1 MGKIIRDLVEDTFV
15 KKNTNIYELSILMG
29 VDSFDFMVLDS
40 RQHVQALRSYAV
52 GPQLM
57 AQPEILKSL
66 VEGDGLL
73 NLSYRTV
80 KAGWAGSKNT
90 LVPQRLFN
98 EQKKTAYL
106 EQATAI
112 APGEAVLSD
121 TLQDFGFQNIYLIPQ
136 AAERFFR
143 QAFPGCRIFH
153 VGSALLE
160 GIRKL
165 ASLKE
170 GPQAYAH
177 IRGGLVFVLAFEDK
191 NLLFFNAFPFQNAKD
206 AIYYL
211 LLAYQQFGF
220 KPGRDPAY
228 LSGQLLEDS
237 EIYREA
243 FRYIKN
249 LHFVDPPAFFH
260 IGPKLSAAPRHFSF
274 DLLGL
279 SLCG

>member
-40 RQHVQALRSYAV
+40 RQHLQALRSYAV

-57 AQPEILKSL
+57 AQPEIMKSL

-73 NLSYRTV
+73 GFTYRTI
-80 KAGWAGSKNT
+80 KAGWAGNKST
-90 LVPQRLFN
+90 LVPQRLYN

-106 EQATAI
+106 EQVTEI
-112 APGEAVLSD
+112 GRGEAVLSD
-121 TLQDFGFQNIYLIPQ
+121 TLQDFGFQNIYSMPQ
-136 AAERFFR
+136 PVEGFFR

-153 VGSALLE
+153 IGSALLE
-160 GIRKL
+160 GIRKMAAL
-165 ASLKE
+165 QE
-170 GPQAYAH
+170 GPRVFAH
-177 IRGGLVFVLAFEDK
+177 FRNGLAFIFAFEDK
-191 NLLFFNAFPFQNAKD
+191 NLLFFNAFSYQSAKD

-211 LLAYQQFGF
+211 LLPYQQFGF
-220 KPGRDPAY
+220 KTGRDPAY
-228 LSGQLLEDS
+228 LSGQLLKDS

-243 FRYIKN
+243 FRYVKH
-249 LHFVDPPAFFH
+249 LHFAEPPAFFH
-260 IGPKLSAAPRHFSF
+260 IGPKLSAEPRHFYF